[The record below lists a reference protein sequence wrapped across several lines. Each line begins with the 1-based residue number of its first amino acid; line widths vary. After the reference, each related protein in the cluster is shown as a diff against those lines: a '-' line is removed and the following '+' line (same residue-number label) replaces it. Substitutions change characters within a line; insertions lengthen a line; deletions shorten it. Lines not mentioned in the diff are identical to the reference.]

1 MKKWIAASA
10 AMAVLMITV
19 IAGCGAKM
27 PTVSED
33 SQGDPTEQKLP
44 VNTEYDGNNDVV
56 RTVD

>member
-10 AMAVLMITV
+10 AMAVLMVTV

-33 SQGDPTEQKLP
+33 SQGDPIEQKLE
-44 VNTEYDGNNDVV
+44 VNTEYDSNNDVV
-56 RTVD
+56 RPVD

>member
-10 AMAVLMITV
+10 AMAVLMVTV

-33 SQGDPTEQKLP
+33 SQGDPVEQKFQ